1 MSSSSD
7 IPGRYYQDE
16 EMAST
21 ITFSISNSRMQE
33 AAQYMVPTMAALK
46 LKVNVLTFNEIKA
59 QKQQARQELF
69 TKIFNVVKIVF
80 IIFLVLLILLLI
92 VRFHN
97 KRKYKKRIARKR
109 AAEARRQQL
118 QQNSAQQPQPV
129 LIQPTQKKAL
139 TKRT

>member
-1 MSSSSD
+1 MRKWHRPSPS
-7 IPGRYYQDE
+7 PFPTAVCRKPH
-16 EMAST
+16 ST
-21 ITFSISNSRMQE
+21 WS
-33 AAQYMVPTMAALK
+33 PTMAALK

-97 KRKYKKRIARKR
+97 KRSIKNASHASVQRRHGASSCNKTAAQQRSPSSSNPPRRKR
-109 AAEARRQQL
+109 
-118 QQNSAQQPQPV
+118 
-129 LIQPTQKKAL
+129 
-139 TKRT
+139 